1 MAHTLLEAVKHPNFS
16 LYFLDFIV
24 GYNETYGGAWQVQQ
38 RKLRQIY
45 TKKARNF
52 FRALFEYY
60 VIESQAAFST
70 F

>member
-24 GYNETYGGAWQVQQ
+24 VYNETYGADWQVQQ
-38 RKLRQIY
+38 RNLRQIY
-45 TKKARNF
+45 TKKARII
-52 FRALFEYY
+52 FRALFGYY
-60 VIESQAAFST
+60 VAESQAAFST